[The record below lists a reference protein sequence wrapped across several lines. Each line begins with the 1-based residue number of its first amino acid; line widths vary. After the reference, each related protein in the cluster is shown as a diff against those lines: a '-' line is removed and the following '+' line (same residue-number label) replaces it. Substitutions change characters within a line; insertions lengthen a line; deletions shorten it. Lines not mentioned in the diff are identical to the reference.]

1 MSEIFPYDEA
11 AILAQIAEGNEKAF
25 EQLFEKYSDNIYGVA
40 FNYTKSAEVAE
51 EVTQDV
57 FVKLWFKRK
66 SLATLQS
73 LENYLF
79 IIARNHIINIFNRNK
94 KDKNFIEHI
103 LHHFEEN
110 NATPEDILLFK
121 ESQELIAQAIAT
133 LPHQQQMVYELRRI
147 QGLSLEKVAVKME
160 ISRNTAR
167 NHLNRA
173 LQNIRQFLKDHST
186 RLVLFI
192 CLLDI
197 LEDIL

>member
-25 EQLFEKYSDNIYGVA
+25 EQLFEKYCDNIYGVA

-147 QGLSLEKVAVKME
+147 QGLSLEEVAVKME

>member
-147 QGLSLEKVAVKME
+147 QGLSLEEVAVKME

-173 LQNIRQFLKDHST
+173 LQNIQLFLRDHST

>member
-133 LPHQQQMVYELRRI
+133 LPHQQQMVYEFRRI
-147 QGLSLEKVAVKME
+147 QGLSLEEVAVKME

>member
-147 QGLSLEKVAVKME
+147 QGLSLEEVAVKME

>member
-147 QGLSLEKVAVKME
+147 QGLSLEEVAGKME

>member
-133 LPHQQQMVYELRRI
+133 LTHQQQMVYELRRI
-147 QGLSLEKVAVKME
+147 QGLSLEEVAVKME